1 MPRARRAQ
9 SNTPFLYKNRQL
21 ACVKKGTETMMENA
35 WIIPLFPL
43 LSFLILLLF
52 GKRLKEAST
61 YVGIILTFLS
71 LLFSIVVLFERFTGS
86 NYVAKADWLTIGD
99 LHLTAGFEVN
109 QLNALM
115 LFIVSLV
122 SFLVHTYSKGYMHG
136 DERIPVFYAYLGLF
150 TFAMLGLVISTNLLQ
165 TYVFWELV
173 GVGSFLLIGFYF
185 YKEEAKAAAKKAF
198 IMTRIGDVGLFIG
211 MILLFW
217 QTKSFEYDVIF
228 KAVANGE
235 IAKGMITLIAILI
248 FIGAVGKSGQ
258 FPLHTWLP
266 DAMEGPTPVSAL
278 IHAATMVAAGVYL
291 VAALYPLFLASKTA
305 LLTIAIIG
313 GFTAIFAASIGL
325 VQKDIKRVL
334 AYSTV
339 SQLGYMMLALGSG
352 GYVAGVFHLMTH
364 AFFKALLFLAA
375 GSVIHAVHTQD
386 IEEMGGLWKKLKF
399 TGPLFLIGTM
409 AISGVP
415 LLSGFFSKE
424 EILSAAWEGGHP
436 ILFLLALIAAFFTA
450 FYMFRLFFMVFTG
463 EFRGKAEHVHESPSN
478 MTVPMMVL
486 GALAIVAGYFNSTW
500 FGTFLGDWLTKGN
513 PVLADTQAEGP
524 FWITIVA
531 TIVSL
536 AGIYFAWLI
545 YGKRSV
551 SRNWLSGTGDKLY
564 TILYNKYY
572 IDEFYQMTIIALTKG
587 ISAVLRFID
596 VFIVEGLVKL
606 VVGIVQGL
614 GRLGSKLQTG
624 QVQTY
629 GAMAFVGLAVLV
641 VIYALTGGYLK

>member
-1 MPRARRAQ
+1 
-9 SNTPFLYKNRQL
+9 
-21 ACVKKGTETMMENA
+21 MMENA

-52 GKRLKEAST
+52 GKRLKEASA
-61 YVGIILTFLS
+61 YVGILFTLASLVYSIL
-71 LLFSIVVLFERFTGS
+71 VLIERLDAP

-99 LHLTAGFEVN
+99 IHLTAGFEVN

-136 DERIPVFYAYLGLF
+136 DERFPVFYAYLGLF
-150 TFAMLGLVISTNLLQ
+150 TFSMLGLVISPNILQ

-217 QTKSFEYDVIF
+217 ETKSFEYSEIF
-228 KAVANGE
+228 KAVDAG
-235 IAKGMITLIAILI
+235 AVPQTMITLTAILI

-291 VAALYPLFLASKTA
+291 VAALFPLFEASKTA
-305 LLTIAIIG
+305 LMVVAVIG

-325 VQKDIKRVL
+325 VQTDIKRVL

-339 SQLGYMMLALGSG
+339 SQLGYMMLALGSA

-375 GSVIHAVHTQD
+375 GSVIHAVHSQD
-386 IEEMGGLWKKLKF
+386 IEEMGGLWKKLRL
-399 TGPLFLIGTM
+399 TGPLFLIGTL

-415 LLSGFFSKE
+415 LLSGFFSKD
-424 EILSAAWEGGHP
+424 EILAAAWEGGHP
-436 ILFLLALIAAFFTA
+436 ILFLLALMAAFFTA

-463 EFRGKAEHVHESPSN
+463 KPRGHQEHVHESPAS
-478 MTVPMMVL
+478 MTFPMILL
-486 GALAIVAGYFNSTW
+486 GVLAIVAGYVNTPW
-500 FGTFLGDWLTKGN
+500 FGSFLGDWLTEGN
-513 PVLADTQAEGP
+513 EALVHHAEGP
-524 FWITIVA
+524 VWIMILA
-531 TIVSL
+531 TVVSL
-536 AGIYFAWLI
+536 LGIYLAWLI
-545 YGKRSV
+545 YGKQSL
-551 SRNWLSGTGDKLY
+551 SRNWLSGKGDKLH
-564 TILYNKYY
+564 TILLNKYY
-572 IDEFYQMTIIALTKG
+572 VDEFYQLTILKFTKG
-587 ISAVLRFID
+587 ISYFLQFID
-596 VFIVEGLVKL
+596 VFIVEGLVKG
-606 VVGIVQGL
+606 VVGFVQGL
-614 GRLGSKLQTG
+614 GLSGSKLQTG

-629 GAMAFVGLAVLV
+629 GAVAFIGLAVLV
-641 VIYALTGGYLK
+641 VIFALTGGYL